1 LYPAQGPARSPQ
13 HRLFQY
19 DRLLTGATMQILID
33 FLPVV
38 AFVAAYWLADFK
50 TAILVIMVAVTVQT
64 GITWWLKGSVNRL
77 LVASTVL
84 VVVLGGGSL
93 ILDNDLIFK
102 WKPTVL
108 NWVFGLVFLGS
119 QYIGDR
125 PIVQRLME
133 SLAAEQ
139 FQLQRRDWVQLN
151 LMWAVFFAV
160 SGAANIIVAYRFSE
174 AFWVNFK
181 LFGLMG
187 MTLAFVVLQAIWL
200 NSRLNHADEKSDS

>member
-1 LYPAQGPARSPQ
+1 
-13 HRLFQY
+13 
-19 DRLLTGATMQILID
+19 MQILID

-50 TAILVIMVAVTVQT
+50 TAVLVIMVAVVLQA
-64 GITWWLKGSVNRL
+64 GITWLLKGSVNRL
-77 LVASTVL
+77 LLASAAL

-93 ILDNDLIFK
+93 LLDNDLIFK

-108 NWVFGLVFLGS
+108 NWVFAMIFLGS

-125 PIVQRLME
+125 TIVQRLMD
-133 SLAAEQ
+133 SMASEQ
-139 FQLQRRDWVQLN
+139 FTLQPRDWVQLN
-151 LMWAVFFAV
+151 MMWVWFFLV
-160 SGAANIIVAYRFSE
+160 SGLANIVVAYNFSE

-187 MTLAFVVLQAIWL
+187 LTLVFVLVQAFWL
-200 NSRLNHADEKSDS
+200 NSRLGDGKSE

>member
-1 LYPAQGPARSPQ
+1 
-13 HRLFQY
+13 
-19 DRLLTGATMQILID
+19 MQILID

-38 AFVAAYWLADFK
+38 AFVAAYWLADFN
-50 TAILVIMVAVTVQT
+50 TAVLVIMVAVVIQA
-64 GITWWLKGSVNRL
+64 GVTWLLKGTVNRL
-77 LVASTVL
+77 LLASAGL

-93 ILDNDLIFK
+93 LLDNDLIFK

-119 QYIGDR
+119 QFIGER
-125 PIVQRLME
+125 TIVQRLME
-133 SLAAEQ
+133 SLASEQ

-151 LMWAVFFAV
+151 MMWVVFFMV
-160 SGAANIIVAYRFSE
+160 SGIANIVVAYMFSE

-187 MTLAFVVLQAIWL
+187 MTLVFVVIQAIWL
-200 NSRLNHADEKSDS
+200 NNRLGPDKEEPGEQS